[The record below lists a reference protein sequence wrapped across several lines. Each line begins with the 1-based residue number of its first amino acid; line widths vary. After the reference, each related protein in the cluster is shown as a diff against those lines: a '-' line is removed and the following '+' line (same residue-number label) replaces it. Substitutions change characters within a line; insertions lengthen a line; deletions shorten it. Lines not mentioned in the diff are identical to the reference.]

1 VIVDWVWTADVLYF
15 QYTPLTVE
23 YDLELD
29 AFTVARADIH
39 LPGRR
44 HRLSLSVVVT
54 NQEVAVDHI
63 PLEAAIARGRD
74 VLERLVE
81 EHRASAAAL
90 PADLTHVFDLSGRRI
105 R

>member
-1 VIVDWVWTADVLYF
+1 MIVDGPWAADVLYF

-39 LPGRR
+39 PPGRR
-44 HRLSLSVVVT
+44 HRLRLSILVT
-54 NQEVAVDHI
+54 DREIAVEHI
-63 PLEAAIARGRD
+63 PLEAAIARGRG

-81 EHRASAAAL
+81 AHRGSAAEL
-90 PADLTHVFDLSGRRI
+90 TADQTRAFDLSGRRI

>member
-1 VIVDWVWTADVLYF
+1 VAADVLYF

-29 AFTVARADIH
+29 AFTIARADIH
-39 LPGRR
+39 PAGRR
-44 HRLSLSVVVT
+44 HHLSLTVVIT
-54 NQEVAVDHI
+54 NGEIVVERVSLD
-63 PLEAAIARGRD
+63 AAIDKGQG

-81 EHRASAAAL
+81 EHRGDAVAL
-90 PADLTHVFDLSGRRI
+90 TADRTYVFDLSGRRV

>member
-1 VIVDWVWTADVLYF
+1 VDGPWAADVLYF

-29 AFTVARADIH
+29 AFTIARAD
-39 LPGRR
+39 LQTPDRR
-44 HRLSLSVVVT
+44 HRRSLTVVVT
-54 NQEVAVDHI
+54 NREIAVEHI
-63 PLEAAIARGRD
+63 ALEAAIARGRG

-81 EHRASAAAL
+81 EHRGSAAAL
-90 PADLTHVFDLSGRRI
+90 TADRVYVFDLSGRRV

>member
-1 VIVDWVWTADVLYF
+1 MDWAWVADVLYF

-39 LPGRR
+39 PAGAR

-54 NQEVAVDHI
+54 NQEITVEHVA
-63 PLEAAIARGRD
+63 LEAAIARGRA
-74 VLERLVE
+74 VLEQLVE
-81 EHRASAAAL
+81 AHRKSAAVL
-90 PADLTHVFDLSGRRI
+90 PADVVHVFDLSGRRI